1 MVRPDA
7 PPPSSRMRVLFF
19 GSPEAAIPTFRALV
33 ESRHEILL
41 VVTQP
46 DKPAGRGLAL
56 KMPPVKKVAAERGL
70 SVRQPGRVRDPEFLS
85 EVAGLHPDALVVVAY
100 GQILPQAMLDLP
112 PLGSLNVHFSLLP
125 KYRGAAPVQW
135 AVFNGETQTGI
146 TIMRMDAGLDTGPI
160 LAQRPVEI
168 RAGEDATTLES
179 RLAHIGAGLLVETL
193 NRLEASPVPELTQDA
208 SSATY
213 APLLKKEH
221 GRIDWTIPAQ
231 QIWRRQLAF
240 GRWPGVFF
248 EAHGHQ
254 VRLLEGRP
262 AASPSA
268 DSECGAVLHVDKSG
282 ITVGCGGGEAYL
294 VVSVQPTGKNKM
306 DARAFANGHRI
317 SAGVVLT

>member
-1 MVRPDA
+1 MVRLDA
-7 PPPSSRMRVLFF
+7 PPPHRMRVLFF
-19 GSPEAAIPTFRALV
+19 GSPEAAIPTFRALS

-56 KMPPVKKVAAERGL
+56 KMPPVKKASTERGL
-70 SVRQPGRVRDPEFLS
+70 SVRQPSRARDPDFLS
-85 EVAGLHPDALVVVAY
+85 EVAAMRPDALVVVAY
-100 GQILPQAMLDLP
+100 GQILPQALLDIP
-112 PLGSLNVHFSLLP
+112 PFGSLNVHFSLLP
-125 KYRGAAPVQW
+125 EYRGAAPVQW

-193 NRLEASPVPELTQDA
+193 SRLEAGPIPERPQDA
-208 SSATY
+208 SAASH

-221 GRIDWTIPAQ
+221 GRTDWTAPAQ

-248 EAHGHQ
+248 EAHGHPI
-254 VRLLEGRP
+254 RMLEGRP
-262 AASPSA
+262 VASPSA
-268 DSECGAVLHVDKSG
+268 DSACGAVLRVDKSG
-282 ITVGCGGGEAYL
+282 ITVACGGGEAYL
-294 VVSVQPTGKNKM
+294 VVSVQPTGKNRM
-306 DARAFANGHRI
+306 DGRSFANGYRI
-317 SAGVVLT
+317 SPGVVLT

>member
-7 PPPSSRMRVLFF
+7 PPSSRMRVLFF

-33 ESRHEILL
+33 ESRHEVLL

-56 KMPPVKKVAAERGL
+56 KMPPVKTVAAERGL

-85 EVAGLHPDALVVVAY
+85 VVAGMRPDALVVVAY
-100 GQILPQAMLDLP
+100 GQILPQALLDLP
-112 PLGSLNVHFSLLP
+112 PMGSLNVHFSLLP

-135 AVFNGETQTGI
+135 AVYNGEKQTGI

-168 RAGEDATTLES
+168 RAGEDAATLES

-193 NRLEASPVPELTQDA
+193 NRLEAGPIPELAQDA

-221 GRIDWTIPAQ
+221 GRMDWTMPAQ

-240 GRWPGVFF
+240 ARWPGVFF
-248 EAHGHQ
+248 EAHGQ
-254 VRLLEGRP
+254 RVRLLEGRP
-262 AASPSA
+262 AAAPSA
-268 DSECGAVLHVDKSG
+268 DSACGAVLRVDKSG
-282 ITVGCGGGEAYL
+282 ITVGCGEGEAYL
-294 VVSVQPTGKNKM
+294 VVGVQPTGKSRM
-306 DARAFANGHRI
+306 DGRAFANGYRI
-317 SAGVVLT
+317 SPGVVLT